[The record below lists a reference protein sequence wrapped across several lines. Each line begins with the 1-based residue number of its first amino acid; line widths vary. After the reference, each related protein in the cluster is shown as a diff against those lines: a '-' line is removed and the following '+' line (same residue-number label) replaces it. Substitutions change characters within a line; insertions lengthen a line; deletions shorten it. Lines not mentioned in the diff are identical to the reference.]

1 MKKLLKILLVIIPL
15 ALLFNWFTSDKD
27 EIQRLIKQG
36 YLNADFTREDI
47 NKLCNPQN
55 DEERKA
61 ATGAYPMWSCN
72 YHVHIYVT
80 IITKYHIDLSVVHPL
95 D

>member
-1 MKKLLKILLVIIPL
+1 MKKLLKILLVFIPL

-36 YLNADFTREDI
+36 YLDADFTREDI

-61 ATGAYPMWSCN
+61 DEEPEDQDVAVAEKR
-72 YHVHIYVT
+72 HVYV
-80 IITKYHIDLSVVHPL
+80 SQV
-95 D
+95 